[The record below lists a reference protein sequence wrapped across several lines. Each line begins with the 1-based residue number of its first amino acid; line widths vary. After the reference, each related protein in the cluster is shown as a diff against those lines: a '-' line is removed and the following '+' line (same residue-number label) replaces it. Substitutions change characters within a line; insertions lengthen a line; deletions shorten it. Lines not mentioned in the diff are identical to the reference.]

1 MDTKDERLDSFQN
14 HLLDNGY
21 SKAAAKN
28 YRFRVSTFLKAHP
41 EALSASK
48 DEARAIIDDY
58 NAKLPRNTSRTI
70 PAAAVKRW
78 RVFEFGE
85 PYQPRIH
92 PSSCTGDEAID
103 EECMQF
109 RTYLDEH
116 ADIGL
121 ATKRNRV
128 NSIRLFLY
136 ATKAGCFSRESIA
149 LDDIV
154 AYHTAQSAND
164 GASMRAINST
174 DLRSYMKFLRSEGV
188 DIGPLDSISLSG
200 PTRREHIVPGRLSED
215 EYETLLASCGADTP
229 RGLRDKA
236 MALCMG
242 NLALRAC
249 DVARLSLDDVDWA
262 NGSVTAHRSKSKAAR
277 TLPIDERTGKALEE
291 YVLARCAADGV
302 RALLAN
308 ANGMPIASSQARTA
322 MSLAAGRACIDSYRG
337 THGLRRMVATNMV
350 NAGVDVKTIADVLG
364 HERIDTTA
372 RYMKVS
378 LPNLM
383 KVAGHWPKEVGDD

>member
-21 SKAAAKN
+21 SKTAAKN

-78 RVFEFGE
+78 WVFEFGE

-121 ATKRNRV
+121 TTKRNRV
-128 NSIRLFLY
+128 NSIRLFL
-136 ATKAGCFSRESIA
+136 
-149 LDDIV
+149 
-154 AYHTAQSAND
+154 
-164 GASMRAINST
+164 
-174 DLRSYMKFLRSEGV
+174 
-188 DIGPLDSISLSG
+188 
-200 PTRREHIVPGRLSED
+200 
-215 EYETLLASCGADTP
+215 
-229 RGLRDKA
+229 
-236 MALCMG
+236 
-242 NLALRAC
+242 
-249 DVARLSLDDVDWA
+249 
-262 NGSVTAHRSKSKAAR
+262 
-277 TLPIDERTGKALEE
+277 TGKALEE
-291 YVLARCAADGV
+291 YVLVRRAADGV
-302 RALLAN
+302 RMLFAN
-308 ANGMPIASSQARTA
+308 TNSMPIASSQVQTA
-322 MSLAAGRACIDSYRG
+322 MSLAAGRVCIDSYHG

-350 NAGVDVKTIADVLG
+350 NAGVDAKTIADVLG
-364 HERIDTTA
+364 HERIDTTT

-383 KVAGHWPKEVGDD
+383 KVGDD